1 MRAVVAGAV
10 VMRLVV
16 KREVVFSEGD
26 GGGGGVDEV
35 CGDERGGASVVP

>member
-16 KREVVFSEGD
+16 KREVVFSEGN
-26 GGGGGVDEV
+26 GGGGGVYEV